1 MKKSPRYNVVSVRL
15 SDDEQRML
23 RIAMDKLKVNA
34 SDALRAALHQYAAGV
49 HK

>member
-15 SDDEQRML
+15 SDAEQAML
-23 RIAMDKLKVNA
+23 QEVMDRLGVNA
-34 SDALRAALHQYAAGV
+34 SDALREALRYYYAGI